1 MSKNLPIDW
10 SANFSMDG
18 EREKSRMKAVA
29 NELASLISSLDLGS
43 EELLPIEKYVQLA
56 GQKIVDAKYNMDG
69 LVNLAWGRKIRLGL
83 DLNEEPMAKNY
94 VDDELT
100 PLISFL
106 KPMSMPNHCE
116 IL

>member
-1 MSKNLPIDW
+1 M
-10 SANFSMDG
+10 
-18 EREKSRMKAVA
+18 
-29 NELASLISSLDLGS
+29 
-43 EELLPIEKYVQLA
+43 
-56 GQKIVDAKYNMDG
+56 
-69 LVNLAWGRKIRLGL
+69 NLAWGRKIRLGL
-83 DLNEEPMAKNY
+83 DLNEEPMAKNC